1 MGLHLYDLTKRYV
14 APDGSAVPV
23 IDVPRFDLAD
33 GEHVALVGGSGT
45 GKTTLLHLIAG
56 ILTPD
61 GGRIVYDNLDGQ
73 AALAAAAPVG
83 AGGVGGASVGA
94 GASAAAVLPY
104 RNAGPVA
111 NGTDIAQLGESARD
125 VFRGRYVG

>member
-1 MGLHLYDLTKRYV
+1 MGLHLHELAKRYV

-33 GEHVALVGGSGT
+33 GEQVALVGGSGT

-61 GGRIVYDNLDGQ
+61 SGRIVYDNLDGQ
-73 AALAAAAPVG
+73 SPPA
-83 AGGVGGASVGA
+83 
-94 GASAAAVLPY
+94 ASAAATAPAASAATTSGGGAVIDY
-104 RNAGPVA
+104 RTAGVGA
-111 NGTDIAQLGESARD
+111 LDHGVDIARLG
-125 VFRGRYVG
+125 

>member
-14 APDGSAVPV
+14 APDGSTVPV
-23 IDVPRFDLAD
+23 IDVPRFDLGD

-61 GGRIVYDNLDGQ
+61 GGRVVYDNLDGRATPAV
-73 AALAAAAPVG
+73 AAT
-83 AGGVGGASVGA
+83 AG
-94 GASAAAVLPY
+94 
-104 RNAGPVA
+104 VA
-111 NGTDIAQLGESARD
+111 CPSRLS
-125 VFRGRYVG
+125 